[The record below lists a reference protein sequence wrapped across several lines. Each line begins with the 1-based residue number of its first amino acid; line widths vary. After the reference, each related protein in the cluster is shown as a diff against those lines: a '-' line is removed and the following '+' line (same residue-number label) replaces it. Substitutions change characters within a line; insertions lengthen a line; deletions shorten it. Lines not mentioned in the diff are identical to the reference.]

1 MSEVMPPSAAQAAV
15 GPGAVDC
22 PLPTGQTGQT
32 PLRTQPAGE
41 RGDRLRPSRWSR
53 LYWHLTAL
61 RAEYEACV
69 AEYPGT
75 AGGTLVDYGCG
86 NMPYQSLFSGQAY
99 IGADFPGN
107 EMADVVVAAD
117 GTLPLSDGSASI
129 VLSSQVLEHVADVP
143 RYLAESW
150 RVLRSDGLLFL
161 STHGMWKYH
170 PDPCDLWRWT
180 CDGLR
185 RVLADGGFEVLRFR
199 GVMGLEATAL
209 QLWQDAVAPRV
220 PKPLR
225 PCLYR
230 YCQRRIERA
239 DRRASPDDRDRDACV
254 YMVVARK
261 RSGA

>member
-1 MSEVMPPSAAQAAV
+1 MSDVMPPSAAQAAV
-15 GPGAVDC
+15 GSGAVDC
-22 PLPTGQTGQT
+22 PLPTGQTGHP
-32 PLRTQPAGE
+32 PLRTQSAGE

-86 NMPYQSLFSGQAY
+86 NMPYRSLFPGQAY

-107 EMADVVVAAD
+107 EMADVFVAAD
-117 GTLPLSDGSASI
+117 GTLPLPDGSASI

-150 RVLRSDGLLFL
+150 RVLRNDGLLLL

-170 PDPCDLWRWT
+170 PDPYDFWRWT
-180 CDGLR
+180 SAGLR
-185 RVLADGGFEVLRFR
+185 RVLEDGGFEVLRFR

-209 QLWQDAVAPRV
+209 QLWQDAVAPRL
-220 PKPLR
+220 PRLIR
-225 PCLYR
+225 PCFYR
-230 YCQRRIERA
+230 YCQGRIARA
-239 DRRASPDDRDRDACV
+239 DRRATSEARARDACV
-254 YMVVARK
+254 FMVVARK
-261 RSGA
+261 RPAA